1 MYIDECIVVVKMH
14 MFSRN
19 FYIPKIDICLCV
31 FRSSPVDDDMDD
43 EYVKQLVII
52 TQTPPPAH
60 NKKHPTGDRAGTHGT
75 RSKLSVNISQAI
87 NDGLYFYEQV
97 C

>member
-1 MYIDECIVVVKMH
+1 MRDRVLYCG
-14 MFSRN
+14 
-19 FYIPKIDICLCV
+19 
-31 FRSSPVDDDMDD
+31 FRTSAVDDDMDD

-60 NKKHPTGDRAGTHGT
+60 TKKQRMEDRTGTHAT

-97 C
+97 S